1 MSRGGTGLLSS
12 HSGSTGQPPLTHTLT
27 HTHTYEYRRVYSA
40 AVPGIAELKSRLR
53 FHVPSKQ
60 VVKRVKKITRGGTS
74 SVSGLLEPYSSTPS
88 LTTSS
93 STGQR
98 LLFLEGHRL
107 VLDALHSGLVPS
119 QVFLSDKAVEA
130 PLGRSL
136 LCALLQEQEQEQHQE
151 LHQGQ
156 GRAVADGSNDSEGE
170 GERECVRECV
180 RECECERE
188 CGVAPVLYWTS
199 SDVMSRLTTTSTTQG
214 VCAIVPHSD
223 DRFCIRERELSSLV
237 VCDGVADPGNLGTI
251 IRTSHAMNVEG
262 VVVVGGCTPW
272 VSTHSLTH
280 SLTQ

>member
-1 MSRGGTGLLSS
+1 
-12 HSGSTGQPPLTHTLT
+12 
-27 HTHTYEYRRVYSA
+27 
-40 AVPGIAELKSRLR
+40 
-53 FHVPSKQ
+53 
-60 VVKRVKKITRGGTS
+60 
-74 SVSGLLEPYSSTPS
+74 
-88 LTTSS
+88 
-93 STGQR
+93 
-98 LLFLEGHRL
+98 LEGHRL

-136 LCALLQEQEQEQHQE
+136 LCALLQEQEQEQEQE
-151 LHQGQ
+151 QHQ
-156 GRAVADGSNDSEGE
+156 GRAVAGGSNDSERE
-170 GERECVRECV
+170 GVRECV
-180 RECECERE
+180 RESERECERE

>member
-1 MSRGGTGLLSS
+1 
-12 HSGSTGQPPLTHTLT
+12 
-27 HTHTYEYRRVYSA
+27 
-40 AVPGIAELKSRLR
+40 
-53 FHVPSKQ
+53 
-60 VVKRVKKITRGGTS
+60 
-74 SVSGLLEPYSSTPS
+74 
-88 LTTSS
+88 
-93 STGQR
+93 
-98 LLFLEGHRL
+98 

-119 QVFLSDKAVEA
+119 EVFLSDKAVEA

-136 LCALLQEQEQEQHQE
+136 LCALLQEQEQEQHQ
-151 LHQGQ
+151 
-156 GRAVADGSNDSEGE
+156 GRAVADGSNDSER
-170 GERECVRECV
+170 ERECV
-180 RECECERE
+180 RE

-199 SDVMSRLTTTSTTQG
+199 SAVMSRLSTTSTTQG

-223 DRFCIRERELSSLV
+223 DRFCIHERELSSLV

>member
-1 MSRGGTGLLSS
+1 
-12 HSGSTGQPPLTHTLT
+12 
-27 HTHTYEYRRVYSA
+27 
-40 AVPGIAELKSRLR
+40 
-53 FHVPSKQ
+53 
-60 VVKRVKKITRGGTS
+60 
-74 SVSGLLEPYSSTPS
+74 
-88 LTTSS
+88 
-93 STGQR
+93 
-98 LLFLEGHRL
+98 LEGHRL

-119 QVFLSDKAVEA
+119 EVFLSDKAVEA

-136 LCALLQEQEQEQHQE
+136 LCALLQEQEQEQHQ
-151 LHQGQ
+151 
-156 GRAVADGSNDSEGE
+156 GRAVADGSNDSER
-170 GERECVRECV
+170 ERECV
-180 RECECERE
+180 RE